1 MILKGQIKMHI
12 KYYTKNGSVYNHT
25 IDGSMNYWVKEDV
38 NGEFH
43 PIAEALHISKTR
55 LLDLIK
61 EYPSNLLDKTLAF
74 DAGVEQEFFDDARRE
89 PLEPFFDTEE
99 TVILFMV
106 KHDAD
111 HYSIGCSSQ
120 VIKVE
125 KTD

>member
-1 MILKGQIKMHI
+1 MHI
-12 KYYTKNGSVYNHT
+12 KYYTKKGSVYVHT
-25 IDGSMNYWVKEDV
+25 VDGSMNYWVKEDTD
-38 NGEFH
+38 GEFH
-43 PIAEALHISKTR
+43 PIAEALHISKAR

-61 EYPSNLLDKTLAF
+61 EYPSSLLDKTLAF

-106 KHDAD
+106 KHDSD

-125 KTD
+125 KVD